1 MRLQPHSA
9 VELSLSIQSHPV
21 STEVTREKQTIVK
34 TAKLQKLLQQK
45 NCPIGSTA
53 MVFWSLN
60 TMMEKLQVLK
70 EYAKHIE
77 RAIEGSKPHETP
89 ACLEFCFTLE
99 Y

>member
-1 MRLQPHSA
+1 
-9 VELSLSIQSHPV
+9 
-21 STEVTREKQTIVK
+21 
-34 TAKLQKLLQQK
+34 
-45 NCPIGSTA
+45 

-60 TMMEKLQVLK
+60 KMMEKLQVLK

-89 ACLEFCFTLE
+89 ACLDFCFTLE